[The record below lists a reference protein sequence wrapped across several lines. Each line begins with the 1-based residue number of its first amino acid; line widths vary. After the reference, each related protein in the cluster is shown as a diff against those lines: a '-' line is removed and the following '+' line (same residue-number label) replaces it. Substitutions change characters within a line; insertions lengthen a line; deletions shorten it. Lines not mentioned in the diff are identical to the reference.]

1 MIVTNIILA
10 CLMTVTIGIAA
21 LWTYRSRR
29 SYKLN
34 SIIATELDGI
44 IGKTLDVVKKNKELA
59 QQQRVSALYTK
70 AAAGDTPD
78 LDSPELLSTIVTIL
92 VSKYGDVKLS
102 PKDFLIEDNEYVSV
116 YIDTATQEIIL
127 SMNHGLGKE
136 ASYPLI
142 NYGSKDDNTFH

>member
-1 MIVTNIILA
+1 VIVTNIILA

-34 SIIATELDGI
+34 SIIAAELDGI
-44 IGKTLDVVKKNKELA
+44 LGKTLDVVKKNKELR
-59 QQQRVSALYTK
+59 QQQRTSALHTK
-70 AAAGDTPD
+70 AGAGEAPD
-78 LDSPELLSTIVTIL
+78 LNSPELLSTIVAVL

-102 PKDFLIEDNEYVSV
+102 MKDFMIEDNEYVSV
-116 YIDTATQEIIL
+116 YLDTDTQEIIL

-136 ASYPLI
+136 SSYPLI